1 MKGLS
6 PRLTDD
12 GSATIFFCQADISSL
27 NASKTKKRYEITVA
41 TARVVGDVQLA
52 SLTERIESELRPQ
65 LQRQLLLGA
74 ARRHY
79 ARVRHDLVRK
89 LRHAWD
95 GSDYKIT
102 LVAQLLDKARCCC
115 PRSIKHPP
123 SIISETTLTTII
135 RRGAAALDCGGVVC
149 AAPDYDRVFS
159 GCGDL
164 FSD

>member
-6 PRLTDD
+6 PHLTDD
-12 GSATIFFCQADISSL
+12 GSATIFFRQADISSL
-27 NASKTKKRYEITVA
+27 NASEAKKRYEITVA

-115 PRSIKHPP
+115 WCPRSIKHPP
-123 SIISETTLTTII
+123 SINLKRHSPPSS
-135 RRGAAALDCGGVVC
+135 GAAPPRWIVVVSF
-149 AAPDYDRVFS
+149 APRRIMMVS
-159 GCGDL
+159 
-164 FSD
+164 